1 MSEDSAQVEKATVT
15 SGHPVSSFDLF
26 SKSWE
31 VIKNNLGVFAI
42 LSIPTLLSVAWSF
55 STSDTSS
62 SASNE
67 MPASI
72 ASAGNFVSGLS
83 GFGLVGLAGGAF
95 LLVAL
100 FFAIGIVIQ
109 ALTVVAQLRGAQG
122 QKLSL
127 GGVWDEG
134 RPYVLRLFGLSL
146 LTGLFVAAGLILL
159 IIPGIIIMRRYF
171 LAPYIMID
179 QKLGITDSM
188 KASAE
193 LGKPHSWS
201 IYGVLGVTL
210 LIAFTG
216 VVPIIGTIASVLG
229 GIVYSVAPAL
239 RYVELKKLSA

>member
-1 MSEDSAQVEKATVT
+1 MNEDSTKVEKTTVT
-15 SGHPVSSFDLF
+15 GGHPVSSFDLF

-31 VIKNNLGVFAI
+31 VVKNNLGVFAVLSIPAI
-42 LSIPTLLSVAWSF
+42 LSIAGSF
-55 STSDTSS
+55 STSSTSS
-62 SASNE
+62 STSGE

-72 ASAGNFVSGLS
+72 TSAGNFVSGLS
-83 GFGLVGLAGGAF
+83 GLGLIGLAGGAF

-100 FFAIGIVIQ
+100 FFVVGIIIQ
-109 ALTVVAQLRGAQG
+109 ALMVVAQLRGAQG

-146 LTGLFVAAGLILL
+146 LTGLFVAAGFILL
-159 IIPGIIIMRRYF
+159 IIPGIIILRRYF
-171 LAPYIMID
+171 LAPYILVD
-179 QKLGITDSM
+179 QKLGIIDSM

-193 LGKPHSWS
+193 LSKPYSWS
-201 IYGVLGVTL
+201 VYGVLGVTL

-216 VVPIIGTIASVLG
+216 IVPIIGTLVSVLG

-239 RYVELKKLSA
+239 RYVELKKFSA